1 MSKELIMAVNQICA
15 EKELPRDV
23 ILGAIEEALIH
34 AYRRNYANA
43 AANVQV
49 TIDPLSGDLRIVCE
63 KTIVEEV
70 RDPAVEITLPEARKI
85 DQKVE
90 LGETVFDQRE
100 PNDFGRIAA
109 QTAKQVIL
117 QRIHE
122 AERDQLYDFY
132 KQREGELINGQV
144 QSIDYR
150 SNAVTVTL
158 SKKAEG
164 QIAAEDQLP
173 NDRYRTG
180 MNVRTLLAEVNKG
193 TRGPQIRLSRTH
205 RNMLRR
211 LLEREIPEIYSGTV
225 EIKSIAREPG
235 QRSKV
240 AVSASQPG
248 VDPVGSCVG
257 LRGTRIQNIVDELN
271 GEKIDVVEWSADVRS
286 FISNALSPAKPTDTV
301 LIEEGE
307 IRTAIVVVPDRQLS
321 LAIGKEGQ
329 NARLAAKLTGWRID
343 IKSETEAATEG
354 LAEIKRQ
361 QMQLIKARTLH
372 EKAAALPATD
382 DLLSRAEWLLRERDK
397 TQATL
402 ETAARLLAEADQNRT
417 ELPIIEAPL
426 EESAQQVEAEPELH
440 ETASPDAAPQARQ
453 PVEREQDDKAA
464 EPADEALGLA
474 GEPAPAPIPEAGA
487 PVEATPGDA
496 SHAEERTWDD
506 TAQLYV
512 DAEFIEEDEEG
523 EETAEGDKKPVKKG
537 KKTAKKRELVFDENL
552 GQVIARRKRK
562 PGRGGWGDLGD
573 Y

>member
-23 ILGAIEEALIH
+23 ILGAIEEALVH
-34 AYRRNYANA
+34 AYRKNYASA
-43 AANVQV
+43 AANVQAS
-49 TIDPLSGDLRIVCE
+49 IDPTSGDLRIICE
-63 KTIVEEV
+63 RNVVDTVE
-70 RDPAVEITLPEARKI
+70 DPTTEITLAEARKI
-85 DQKVE
+85 DKTVE
-90 LGETVFDQRE
+90 LGGTILDQRQ
-100 PNDFGRIAA
+100 PADFGRIAA

-132 KQREGELINGQV
+132 KQREGELITGQV

-164 QIAAEDQLP
+164 MIAAEDQLP
-173 NDRYRTG
+173 NDRYRVG

-211 LLEREIPEIYSGTV
+211 LLEREIPEIYNGTV

-271 GEKIDVVEWSADVRS
+271 GEKIDVVEWSADVRT

-301 LIEEGE
+301 LIEEGDL
-307 IRTAIVVVPDRQLS
+307 RTAIVVVPDRSLS

-343 IKSETEAATEG
+343 IKSETEATTEG

-361 QMQLIKARTLH
+361 QMQMIRARTLQD
-372 EKAAALPATD
+372 KAAALPPSD

-402 ETAARLLAEADQNRT
+402 ETAAKLLAHADQNRPDLPQLEKEEAEAQAEAEAT
-417 ELPIIEAPL
+417 EAVEAQVAPEAAEAAAPAPTEAVEAP
-426 EESAQQVEAEPELH
+426 V
-440 ETASPDAAPQARQ
+440 AAPEA
-453 PVEREQDDKAA
+453 PAA
-464 EPADEALGLA
+464 PAAPA
-474 GEPAPAPIPEAGA
+474 EPAPALQETAPEPQTMGEAVEGLFAPEAF
-487 PVEATPGDA
+487 PT
-496 SHAEERTWDD
+496 EE
-506 TAQLYV
+506 
-512 DAEFIEEDEEG
+512 FEDEE
-523 EETAEGDKKPVKKG
+523 EEGDAARPADAKKTPVKKG
-537 KKTAKKRELVFDENL
+537 KKDTKKRELVFDEDL
-552 GQVIARRKRK
+552 GQVVARRKRK
-562 PGRGGWGDLGD
+562 PGRGGWGDLGE

>member
-23 ILGAIEEALIH
+23 ILGAIEEALVH
-34 AYRRNYANA
+34 AYRRNYANTT
-43 AANVQV
+43 ANVQV
-49 TIDPLSGDLRIVCE
+49 TIDPISGDLRIACE

-85 DQKVE
+85 DQAVE
-90 LGETVFDQRE
+90 LGGTIFDERQ

-173 NDRYRTG
+173 NDRYRVG

-271 GEKIDVVEWSADVRS
+271 GEKIDVVEWSADVRN

-361 QMQLIKARTLH
+361 QMQMIRTRTL
-372 EKAAALPATD
+372 
-382 DLLSRAEWLLRERDK
+382 
-397 TQATL
+397 
-402 ETAARLLAEADQNRT
+402 
-417 ELPIIEAPL
+417 
-426 EESAQQVEAEPELH
+426 
-440 ETASPDAAPQARQ
+440 
-453 PVEREQDDKAA
+453 
-464 EPADEALGLA
+464 
-474 GEPAPAPIPEAGA
+474 
-487 PVEATPGDA
+487 
-496 SHAEERTWDD
+496 
-506 TAQLYV
+506 
-512 DAEFIEEDEEG
+512 
-523 EETAEGDKKPVKKG
+523 
-537 KKTAKKRELVFDENL
+537 
-552 GQVIARRKRK
+552 
-562 PGRGGWGDLGD
+562 
-573 Y
+573 